1 MLWKTKIIK
10 ASYQVKKF
18 PRLELFGGLYDFI
31 HEFTLIRNQQIS
43 IFYLSWLILL
53 NYAIEMDQE
62 QEGDIINK
70 TLLELFGQDTRRKKR
85 MESDML
91 AW

>member
-1 MLWKTKIIK
+1 
-10 ASYQVKKF
+10 
-18 PRLELFGGLYDFI
+18 
-31 HEFTLIRNQQIS
+31 
-43 IFYLSWLILL
+43 
-53 NYAIEMDQE
+53 MDQE